1 MSGGGSKQEVEI
13 KLRMP
18 DAATARRLLRG
29 NGFRLLR
36 RRKFESNALFDT
48 PARDLTR
55 AGKLLRVRRSGSRRL
70 LTYKGP
76 GSGGRHKVRREIEI
90 EIADA
95 DAMMELLRGIGM
107 EVIFRYEKY
116 RAEYASPDGE
126 GVATVD
132 ETPIGVFL
140 ELEGRPDWIDRAAAA
155 LGFGVSD
162 YITATYAELY
172 LESRA
177 ARRRP
182 QAMLFGER
190 LRGRLGDSP

>member
-13 KLRMP
+13 KLRVP

-29 NGFRLLR
+29 NGFRLRR

-76 GSGGRHKVRREIEI
+76 GSGGRHKVRREIEV

-95 DAMMELLRGIGM
+95 DAMMKLLRGIGM

-116 RAEYASPDGE
+116 RAEYAAPDGE

-155 LGFGVSD
+155 MGFRVSD
-162 YITATYAELY
+162 YITDTYAELY
-172 LESRA
+172 RESRP